1 VPDSGRELL
10 LGFRRA
16 EELHPGLIHESS
28 YRMAGGTVTV
38 RLIGHRLGA
47 TLTRALAHLSLP
59 VISRTPD
66 LLIEAWDEA
75 ETGVGTP
82 VTRARDDHS
91 TPGTTTVS
99 ADGRY
104 VVFEQAT
111 TQSVLDRT
119 GRHIVTWVAGAERLT
134 QYELGRP
141 WHSELLLW
149 QRDRGLLP
157 VHAGFI
163 ERDGVGVLLG
173 GPGGSGKSTTA
184 LVCMRA
190 GWSYLADDYVGIEA
204 RPEGGFTGHGIY
216 CSAHLEPENLGKFPE
231 FVPGAIHG
239 KLSREDKS
247 LVLLST
253 VAGSSLTGTADIRVL
268 ALPRVVNADETT
280 FRPARKAEA
289 LLRLAPSSLHLL
301 PFAGLGHSGF
311 QTLTT
316 LVEQVP
322 TWWLEL
328 GRDREQ
334 LPRAV
339 AALVQRVA
347 SA

>member
-1 VPDSGRELL
+1 MPDSAELIG
-10 LGFRRA
+10 GFQRA
-16 EELHPGLIHESS
+16 AARHPDLIHQSC
-28 YRMAGGTVTV
+28 YTIAGRTVTL
-38 RLIGHRLGA
+38 RLVGHRIGA
-47 TLTRALAHLSLP
+47 VLPRALAHLATP
-59 VISRTPD
+59 TIEATPD

-91 TPGTTTVS
+91 APGTTTAS

-104 VVFEQAT
+104 VVFEQAAT
-111 TQSVLDRT
+111 KSVLDRT
-119 GRHIVTWVAGAERLT
+119 GQHIVTWVAAAERLT

-149 QRDRGLLP
+149 QRDRGLIP

-163 ERDGVGVLLG
+163 ERDGDGILLG

-190 GWSYLADDYVGIEA
+190 GWSYLADDYVGIEPGPA
-204 RPEGGFTGHGIY
+204 GGYTGHGIY
-216 CSAHLEPENLGKFPE
+216 CSAHLEPENLDRFPE

-239 KLSREDKS
+239 KLTREDKS
-247 LVLLST
+247 LVLLSG
-253 VAGSSLTGTADIRVL
+253 VAGSTLAGRAEIRVL
-268 ALPRVVNADETT
+268 ALPRVTDQPKTT
-280 FRPARKAEA
+280 FRPAGKAEA
-289 LLRLAPSSLHLL
+289 LLRLAPSSLLLL
-301 PFAGLGHSGF
+301 PFAGLGQSGF
-311 QTLTT
+311 GTLAA

-328 GRDREQ
+328 GRDRDQ
-334 LPRAV
+334 LPGAV
-339 AALVQRVA
+339 ADLLERARA
-347 SA
+347 A

>member
-1 VPDSGRELL
+1 MPDSARQLL
-10 LGFRRA
+10 LGLRRA

-28 YRMAGGTVTV
+28 YRVAGATVTI
-38 RLIGHRLGA
+38 RLVGHRLGA

-59 VISRTPD
+59 DAPPTPD

-75 ETGVGTP
+75 ETGIGTP
-82 VTRARDDHS
+82 VTRARTDPS

-99 ADGRY
+99 EDGRY

-111 TQSVLDRT
+111 TKSVLDRS

-163 ERDGVGVLLG
+163 QRDGLGVLLG

-184 LVCMRA
+184 LVCMGA

-204 RPEGGFTGHGIY
+204 RRDGGFTGHGTY
-216 CSAHLEPENLGKFPE
+216 CSAHLAPENLGRFPE
-231 FVPGAIHG
+231 LVPNAIHG

-253 VAGSSLTGTADIRVL
+253 VAGSTLAGAADIGVL
-268 ALPRVVNADETT
+268 ALPRVVDAAETT
-280 FRPARKAEA
+280 FRPASKTEA
-289 LLRLAPSSLHLL
+289 LVRLAPSSLQLL

-311 QTLTT
+311 EALTT
-316 LVEQVP
+316 LVERVP

-328 GRDREQ
+328 GRDRAQ
-334 LPRAV
+334 LPLAV
-339 AALVQRVA
+339 GRLVQHAGSV
-347 SA
+347 

>member
-1 VPDSGRELL
+1 MPDSGRELL

-16 EELHPGLIHESS
+16 EELHPDLIHESS

-47 TLTRALAHLSLP
+47 TLTRALAHLALP
-59 VISRTPD
+59 ELSGTPD

-82 VTRARDDHS
+82 VTRARTDHS

-111 TQSVLDRT
+111 THSVLDRA
-119 GRHIVTWVAGAERLT
+119 GQHIVTWVAGAEWLT

-163 ERDGVGVLLG
+163 ERDGLGVLLG
-173 GPGGSGKSTTA
+173 GPGGAGKSTTA

-204 RPEGGFTGHGIY
+204 LPEGGFTGHGIY
-216 CSAHLEPENLGKFPE
+216 CSAHLEPENLGRFPE
-231 FVPGAIHG
+231 LVPGAIHG

-253 VAGSSLTGTADIRVL
+253 VAGSSLTGTAEIRVL
-268 ALPRVVNADETT
+268 ALPRVVDAAETR
-280 FRPARKAEA
+280 FRPASKTEA
-289 LLRLAPSSLHLL
+289 LLRLAPSSLQLL

-311 QTLTT
+311 KMLTA

-322 TWWLEL
+322 TYWLEL
-328 GRDREQ
+328 GRDRGQ

-339 AALVQRVA
+339 DQLARHAGAV
-347 SA
+347 